1 MEVEFTGKFGEK
13 SLDQLLC
20 AAEHPWI
27 EVKDGIAALFKLCS
41 GKIDKRGLSG
51 PPRAEH
57 ADHSAFTH
65 IKFKNMIDK
74 GLGYII
80 PA

>member
-1 MEVEFTGKFGEK
+1 MDVKFTGKFGEK
-13 SLDQLLC
+13 SLYQLLR

-27 EVKDGIAALFKLCS
+27 EVKNGIAELFKLFS
-41 GKIDKRGLSG
+41 GKIDKRGLSR

-57 ADHSAFTH
+57 ADHGAFTH
-65 IKFKNMIDK
+65 IKIKNMIDK